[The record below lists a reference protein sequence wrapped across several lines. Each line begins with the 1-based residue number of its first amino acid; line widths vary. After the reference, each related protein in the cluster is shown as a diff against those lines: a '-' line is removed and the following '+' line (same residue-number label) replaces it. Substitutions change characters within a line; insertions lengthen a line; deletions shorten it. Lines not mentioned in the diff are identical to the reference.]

1 MDMNSCKPGD
11 KLVCRNGTLAEY
23 FDKQGTPNFL
33 HRIRYIE
40 IQSSCIDSVN
50 DKGYGSR
57 TEDDTYPYDIISFF
71 FSKNELLNIIND
83 YRSFQE
89 TGTLHDGLLR
99 AQVADKP
106 AHLLAVTVQNAML
119 EIFLP
124 YAEKAIKDT

>member
-1 MDMNSCKPGD
+1 MI
-11 KLVCRNGTLAEY
+11 LILT
-23 FDKQGTPNFL
+23 
-33 HRIRYIE
+33 
-40 IQSSCIDSVN
+40 
-50 DKGYGSR
+50 
-57 TEDDTYPYDIISFF
+57 ISYLFF